1 MSTAR
6 GSCSAD
12 WDDHGRAGAVNPMGA
27 AGDHI
32 GRLIMT
38 IGKTLLLAAVLA
50 AAPFAVSAAN
60 GQSQHRDM
68 TNTTNTT
75 MQQQQPDRA
84 TSDRSRTG
92 MRDMR
97 DRDMRDQHMRDRDHR
112 DMRHYGWR
120 RGHHYGWRH
129 CKTRWHHHRRVRV
142 CR

>member
-1 MSTAR
+1 
-6 GSCSAD
+6 
-12 WDDHGRAGAVNPMGA
+12 
-27 AGDHI
+27 
-32 GRLIMT
+32 MT
-38 IGKTLLLAAVLA
+38 TGKTLLLAAVLA
-50 AAPFAVSAAN
+50 AAPFTISAASAQ
-60 GQSQHRDM
+60 GQHRDM

-129 CKTRWHHHRRVRV
+129 CTMRWHHHRRVRV